1 LKKVNPIQGI
11 IYYIQ
16 KWPTNQVINMT
27 LNQRVSQDVA
37 YLQIANTIKISP
49 AALLCTEVH
58 SVQQKSKGLKFSK
71 SLSGSDLKY
80 SCHHNSSVLLPKYL
94 CVRGVSL
101 YCIHYNQSRPVYV
114 NQRQQ
119 YVSKGETN

>member
-1 LKKVNPIQGI
+1 
-11 IYYIQ
+11 
-16 KWPTNQVINMT
+16 MT

-80 SCHHNSSVLLPKYL
+80 SCHHNSSRFTSKIFVRSWRFSVLH
-94 CVRGVSL
+94 SL
-101 YCIHYNQSRPVYV
+101 QSITPSVC
-114 NQRQQ
+114 
-119 YVSKGETN
+119 